1 MGRFRVGAAVVASVL
16 VGGAFVSMPS
26 VGATTGAKK
35 PTDPCAVITEA
46 DLSGLSTSY
55 TISSTSSELE
65 GNCTYNLDDG
75 SGSSPLQLFVDS
87 PIGYKVQK
95 SAESKVKK
103 LAGLPGGYIGQ
114 LPGGTIDVAYK
125 SGSTS
130 IRLSNGD
137 LSKADLIALLKAIY
151 KHAH

>member
-1 MGRFRVGAAVVASVL
+1 MGRFRRIAALVAGVL
-16 VGGAFVSMPS
+16 VAGAFVGMPS
-26 VGATTGAKK
+26 AGATTGAKK
-35 PTDPCAVITEA
+35 PSDPCTVMTEA

-65 GNCTYNLDDG
+65 GNCTYYLDDG
-75 SGSSPLQLFVDS
+75 TGSSPLQVFVES

-95 SAESKVKK
+95 AAESKVKK
-103 LAGLPGGYIGQ
+103 LAGLPGGYVGQ

-125 SGSTS
+125 SGSTA